1 MKETP
6 IKCCG
11 SIGIGDGPGP
21 IAGIKG
27 GGVVAEVVDFEGG
40 VSGNE
45 VVVGEDVEVGGV
57 VCLNSELKVGSVQGY
72 YCCVEG
78 EGS

>member
-6 IKCCG
+6 IKGSG
-11 SIGIGDGPGP
+11 SIGIGDRSGSV
-21 IAGIKG
+21 AGVEG
-27 GGVVAEVVDFEGG
+27 GGVVAEVVDLKGRVG
-40 VSGNE
+40 RNE
-45 VVVGEDVEVGGV
+45 VVVGEDVEVCGV
-57 VCLNSELKVGSVQGY
+57 VGLNSELEVGSVQGC

>member
-1 MKETP
+1 MKETS

-11 SIGIGDGPGP
+11 SVRIGDGPGP
-21 IAGIKG
+21 IAGVKG
-27 GGVVAEVVDFEGG
+27 GGVVAEIVDFEGG
-40 VSGNE
+40 VSGDE

-57 VCLNSELKVGSVQGY
+57 VCLNSELEVGSVQGY